1 MTERAV
7 HPPDETFALH
17 ATARAFEEL
26 RDIVKVPSSRQEIPD
41 LFVAADQLQRLSAL
55 IADVSDEVLFRVAT
69 DTAEPDPGPVI
80 LAYTSA
86 LVPAGRAMEGLTA
99 SAEQLGFLR
108 RFAHVLPGA
117 PELEEG
123 RQAAFLVVQDRLETV
138 RAELGDAAQG
148 LHCAADR
155 LGGAPPRSV
164 AALSR
169 SVLITDATALTA
181 PELRSTAPARLA
193 YTPAPRH
200 GR

>member
-7 HPPDETFALH
+7 HPPGESSALH

-26 RDIVKVPSSRQEIPD
+26 RDIVEVPSSRAEIPD
-41 LFVAADQLQRLSAL
+41 LFVATDQLQRLSAL
-55 IADVSDEVLFRVAT
+55 ITDVSDEVLFRIAT
-69 DTAEPDPGPVI
+69 NTAEPDPGPVI

-86 LVPAGRAMEGLTA
+86 LVPAGRAMEGLVA
-99 SAEQLGFLR
+99 STEQLGFLR
-108 RFAHVLPGA
+108 RFAHAIPGA

-123 RQAAFLVVQDRLETV
+123 REAAFLVVQDRLETV
-138 RAELGDAAQG
+138 RSELGDAARG
-148 LHCAADR
+148 LHCFADR
-155 LGGAPPRSV
+155 LDGTPPRTV

-169 SVLITDATALTA
+169 SARTTDTAARTTLQHRSAA
-181 PELRSTAPARLA
+181 PTRLA

>member
-7 HPPDETFALH
+7 HPPEEAFALH
-17 ATARAFEEL
+17 STARAFEEL
-26 RDIVKVPSSRQEIPD
+26 RDFVKVPSSRREIPD

-55 IADVSDEVLFRVAT
+55 IADVSDEVLFRVAA
-69 DTAEPDPGPVI
+69 DTAEPHPGPVI

-86 LVPAGRAMEGLTA
+86 LVPAGRAMEALTA

-108 RFAHVLPGA
+108 RFAHALPGA

-123 RQAAFLVVQDRLETV
+123 REAAFLVVQDRLETV
-138 RAELGDAAQG
+138 RTELGEAAQR
-148 LHCAADR
+148 LHGAADR

-169 SVLITDATALTA
+169 SARITDATALAA
-181 PELRSTAPARLA
+181 PEPRSTAPARLA

>member
-1 MTERAV
+1 MTEQAV

-26 RDIVKVPSSRQEIPD
+26 RDTVKVPSSRQEIPD
-41 LFVAADQLQRLSAL
+41 LLVAADQLQHLSAL
-55 IADVSDEVLFRVAT
+55 IADVSDEVLFRAAT
-69 DTAEPDPGPVI
+69 DTTEPDPGPVI

-108 RFAHVLPGA
+108 RFAHVLPGT

-123 RQAAFLVVQDRLETV
+123 REAALLVVQDRLETA

-169 SVLITDATALTA
+169 SARITDATALTS
-181 PELRSTAPARLA
+181 PEPRSTAPTRLA

>member
-1 MTERAV
+1 MTEQAV
-7 HPPDETFALH
+7 HPADETFALH

-26 RDIVKVPSSRQEIPD
+26 RNIVKVPSSRQEIPD
-41 LFVAADQLQRLSAL
+41 LFVAADQLQHLSAL

-69 DTAEPDPGPVI
+69 DTAEPDQGPVI

-123 RQAAFLVVQDRLETV
+123 REAAFLVVQDRLKTV
-138 RAELGDAAQG
+138 RAELGDAAHG

-169 SVLITDATALTA
+169 SARITDATALTA
-181 PELRSTAPARLA
+181 PEPRAKAPARLA

>member
-1 MTERAV
+1 MTVRAV

-17 ATARAFEEL
+17 ATGRAFEEV
-26 RDIVKVPSSRQEIPD
+26 RDIVEVPSSRQEIPD

-86 LVPAGRAMEGLTA
+86 LVPAGRAMEALTA

-123 RQAAFLVVQDRLETV
+123 REAAFLVVQDRLETARV
-138 RAELGDAAQG
+138 ELGDAAQG
-148 LHCAADR
+148 LYGAAAR

-169 SVLITDATALTA
+169 SARITDATAFTSPA
-181 PELRSTAPARLA
+181 HRSTPPARLA

>member
-1 MTERAV
+1 MTEQAV
-7 HPPDETFALH
+7 HPSEETFALH
-17 ATARAFEEL
+17 ATARAFEQL
-26 RDIVKVPSSRQEIPD
+26 RDIVKVPSNQREIPD
-41 LFVAADQLQRLSAL
+41 LFVATDQLQRLSAL
-55 IADVSDEVLFRVAT
+55 IADVSDEVLFHVAA

-123 RQAAFLVVQDRLETV
+123 REAAFLVVQDRLETV
-138 RAELGDAAQG
+138 RAELGDAARG

-155 LGGAPPRSV
+155 LSGAPPRSV

-169 SVLITDATALTA
+169 SAGITNATAHTA
-181 PELRSTAPARLA
+181 PEPRSTAPARLA

>member
-1 MTERAV
+1 MTEQAV

-17 ATARAFEEL
+17 ATARAFEEM
-26 RDIVKVPSSRQEIPD
+26 RDIVKMPSSRQEIPD
-41 LFVAADQLQRLSAL
+41 LLVAADQLQRLSAL

-69 DTAEPDPGPVI
+69 DTAEPDLGPVI

-155 LGGAPPRSV
+155 LDGAPQRSV

-169 SVLITDATALTA
+169 SARITDATALAA
-181 PELRSTAPARLA
+181 PEPRSTAPARLA

>member
-7 HPPDETFALH
+7 HLPDETFALH

-138 RAELGDAAQG
+138 RAELGDAAQE

-155 LGGAPPRSV
+155 LGGAPPRAV
-164 AALSR
+164 AALGR
-169 SVLITDATALTA
+169 SALITNATTIAA
-181 PELRSTAPARLA
+181 PERGSTAPARLA

>member
-1 MTERAV
+1 MTEQAV

-26 RDIVKVPSSRQEIPD
+26 RDTVKVPSIRQEIPD
-41 LFVAADQLQRLSAL
+41 LFVAADQLQHLSAL
-55 IADVSDEVLFRVAT
+55 IADVSDEVLFRAAT
-69 DTAEPDPGPVI
+69 DSAEPDPGPVI

-123 RQAAFLVVQDRLETV
+123 REAAFLVVQDRLEAV
-138 RAELGDAAQG
+138 RAELGDAARG
-148 LHCAADR
+148 LHGAADR
-155 LGGAPPRSV
+155 LGGAPQCSV

-169 SVLITDATALTA
+169 SAGIRDATVITA
-181 PELRSTAPARLA
+181 PAPRSMAPARLA